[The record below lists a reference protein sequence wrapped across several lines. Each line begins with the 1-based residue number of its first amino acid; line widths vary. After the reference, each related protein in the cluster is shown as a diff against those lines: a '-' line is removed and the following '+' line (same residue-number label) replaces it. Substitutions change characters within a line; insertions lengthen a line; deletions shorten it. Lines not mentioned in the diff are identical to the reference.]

1 MNLESLTQSA
11 KQLPVVDL
19 LVRAVQKS
27 RHDGAKDM
35 AASIAYFSFFS
46 LFPLLIGVIAASSFL
61 VDSVQIQGRL
71 DRLLS
76 DALPGSAAFVRANVE
91 ALVRLRGA
99 AGVASLA
106 GMWWSASKMF
116 GAMSRGING
125 ALGLTR
131 PHAFFLSPLRYFL
144 MTVAASILLIMSATL
159 PTVLAF
165 LPQLDLGPLGDGFDT
180 VVTLAGSRAVS
191 YLFAATMFTA
201 LYALVPFTRPA
212 WRDVLPGALVA
223 AVLFEGGK
231 TVFVFYLDNVAS
243 LQAVYGSVSS
253 VIVLLVWLY
262 FFARVLLFGSE
273 VVAAGQQRHGSE
285 R

>member
-1 MNLESLTQSA
+1 
-11 KQLPVVDL
+11 
-19 LVRAVQKS
+19 
-27 RHDGAKDM
+27 M
-35 AASIAYFSFFS
+35 AI
-46 LFPLLIGVIAASSFL
+46 IAASSFFIE
-61 VDSVQIQGRL
+61 SSQIQGRL

-76 DALPGSAAFVRANVE
+76 DALPGSAAFVRTNVE

-99 AGVASLA
+99 VGIASL
-106 GMWWSASKMF
+106 GGLWWSASKMF

-131 PHAFFLSPLRYFL
+131 PHAFFLSRLRYFL
-144 MTVAASILLIMSATL
+144 LTVAASILVLLSATI

-165 LPQLDLGPLGDGFDT
+165 LPQLDLGPLGDGLDT
-180 VVTLAGSRAVS
+180 VVTPAGSRAAS
-191 YLFAATMFTA
+191 YLFVATTFTL
-201 LYALVPFTRPA
+201 LYSSVPFTRPA

-223 AVLFEGGK
+223 AVLFEGGR

-243 LQAVYGSVSS
+243 LEAVYGSVSS

-273 VVAAGQQRHGSE
+273 IVAVCQE
-285 R
+285 RRRGVR